1 MASTWDLLVT
11 VATELLDEGGPD
23 AVTLRDVGVRAGV
36 SRSAPYRHFSSK
48 EALLAA
54 VAARDLRDRQWT
66 RMSRRSTSAAA
77 ALRADLQ
84 HLVRRS
90 LAHPERFRLTYGRW
104 TIDSADLADAATT
117 SRAGLVDLVVA
128 AQSEGA
134 LPSGDPER
142 LTALVTSVV
151 HGACHLALSR
161 HLSRDGKGH
170 ADPADLV
177 DDILDYLH
185 P

>member
-1 MASTWDLLVT
+1 MASTRDLLVA
-11 VATELLDEGGPD
+11 VATELLDKGGPD
-23 AVTLRDVGVRAGV
+23 AVTLREVGVRAGV

-48 EALLAA
+48 EDLLAA
-54 VAARDLRDRQWT
+54 VAARDLRERHRT
-66 RMSRRSTSAAA
+66 RMHRRTTSAAA
-77 ALRADLQ
+77 ALRADLH
-84 HLVRRS
+84 HLVRSS

-104 TIDSADLADAATT
+104 TIDSSDLAEAATT
-117 SRAGLVDLVVA
+117 SRAGFVELVAA

-134 LPSGDPER
+134 LPPGDPER
-142 LTALVTSVV
+142 LTALITAVA

-177 DDILDYLH
+177 DDIFDHLH